1 MMPLGSACRA
11 GRRPINGVLPDGKQD
26 ILTPFDG
33 RMSIRDQPL
42 HVNAMIDRIFA
53 TLMKRRAGVVL
64 AAMLVLC
71 PMRIAAAVPQA
82 GPALETDVVRVL
94 YPPGR
99 LATADRIADLSPTL
113 LRELEA
119 ATGLAFDFRPTVI
132 PVFSRANFQRLGG
145 RDAFVAFAL
154 PEQGQVVLD
163 LSRFEHRPAFFRS
176 VLKHEYAHLLLH
188 RHIASSRLPRWL
200 DEGIAQQVSDG
211 LSEYLPGRSQMV
223 LGEALA
229 TDRVFPLAAL
239 AGTFPTDAFDL
250 QLAYEQSR
258 SIVGYMVQRYG
269 DLFLKALISH
279 AAAGLPVEQAFQTA
293 SGISLAEFE
302 ADWRRRQGTPLSWLG
317 RIAGHVYGLLF
328 FAAALATLVGYGRYR
343 RRRRAYEAEEEEEGP
358 EDQGHR

>member
-1 MMPLGSACRA
+1 
-11 GRRPINGVLPDGKQD
+11 
-26 ILTPFDG
+26 
-33 RMSIRDQPL
+33 
-42 HVNAMIDRIFA
+42 
-53 TLMKRRAGVVL
+53 MKRLVGVVL
-64 AAMLVLC
+64 AAILVLC

-119 ATGLAFDFRPTVI
+119 ATGLPFDFRPTVI
-132 PVFSRANFQRLGG
+132 PAFSRVDFQRMGG

-163 LSRFEHRPAFFRS
+163 ISRFEHRSAFFRS

-223 LGEALA
+223 FGGSPGHGSRFPIGGLGGNLPHRCIRPPVGVRAKPEHRRLHGPAL
-229 TDRVFPLAAL
+229 R
-239 AGTFPTDAFDL
+239 
-250 QLAYEQSR
+250 
-258 SIVGYMVQRYG
+258 
-269 DLFLKALISH
+269 
-279 AAAGLPVEQAFQTA
+279 
-293 SGISLAEFE
+293 
-302 ADWRRRQGTPLSWLG
+302 
-317 RIAGHVYGLLF
+317 
-328 FAAALATLVGYGRYR
+328 
-343 RRRRAYEAEEEEEGP
+343 
-358 EDQGHR
+358 

>member
-11 GRRPINGVLPDGKQD
+11 GRCPINGVVPDGKQD

-33 RMSIRDQPL
+33 RMSIRDEPL

-53 TLMKRRAGVVL
+53 TLMKRLAGVVL

-71 PMRIAAAVPQA
+71 PIRIAAAVPQA
-82 GPALETDVVRVL
+82 GLALETDVVRVL

-113 LRELEA
+113 FRELEA
-119 ATGLAFDFRPTVI
+119 ATGLPFDVRPTVI
-132 PVFSRANFQRLGG
+132 PAFSRVDFQRMGG
-145 RDAFVAFAL
+145 RDAFAAFAL
-154 PEQGQVVLD
+154 PEQGQVVMD
-163 LSRFEHRPAFFRS
+163 ISRFEHRPAFFRS

-258 SIVGYMVQRYG
+258 SIVGYMVRRYG

-279 AAAGLPVEQAFQTA
+279 LAAGLPVEQAFQTA

-343 RRRRAYEAEEEEEGP
+343 RRRRVYDAEEEEEGP

>member
-1 MMPLGSACRA
+1 MLFRWDRPAAHA
-11 GRRPINGVLPDGKQD
+11 GATETVSGRGDKQD
-26 ILTPFDG
+26 ILTAFDG
-33 RMSIRDQPL
+33 RMSIRDEPL

-53 TLMKRRAGVVL
+53 TIVKRLAGVVL
-64 AAMLVLC
+64 AASLVLC
-71 PMRIAAAVPQA
+71 PMGIAAAVPQA
-82 GPALETDVVRVL
+82 GLALETVAVRVL

-119 ATGLAFDFRPTVI
+119 ATGLPFDFRPTVV
-132 PVFSRANFQRLGG
+132 PTFSRVDFQRMGG

-163 LSRFEHRPAFFRS
+163 ISRFEHRPAFFRS

-188 RHIASSRLPRWL
+188 RHIASGHLPRWL

-293 SGISLAEFE
+293 SGIALAEFE

-343 RRRRAYEAEEEEEGP
+343 RRRRAYDAEEEEDGP
-358 EDQGHR
+358 ED

>member
-1 MMPLGSACRA
+1 
-11 GRRPINGVLPDGKQD
+11 
-26 ILTPFDG
+26 
-33 RMSIRDQPL
+33 
-42 HVNAMIDRIFA
+42 
-53 TLMKRRAGVVL
+53 
-64 AAMLVLC
+64 
-71 PMRIAAAVPQA
+71 
-82 GPALETDVVRVL
+82 
-94 YPPGR
+94 
-99 LATADRIADLSPTL
+99 
-113 LRELEA
+113 
-119 ATGLAFDFRPTVI
+119 
-132 PVFSRANFQRLGG
+132 
-145 RDAFVAFAL
+145 
-154 PEQGQVVLD
+154 
-163 LSRFEHRPAFFRS
+163 
-176 VLKHEYAHLLLH
+176 
-188 RHIASSRLPRWL
+188 LPRWL

-317 RIAGHVYGLLF
+317 RIAGHAYGLLF

-343 RRRRAYEAEEEEEGP
+343 RRRRAYDAEEEEEGP
-358 EDQGHR
+358 ED

>member
-1 MMPLGSACRA
+1 
-11 GRRPINGVLPDGKQD
+11 
-26 ILTPFDG
+26 
-33 RMSIRDQPL
+33 MSIRDQLL
-42 HVNAMIDRIFA
+42 HVNAMIDRRFV
-53 TLMKRRAGVVL
+53 TVMKRHAGVVL

-71 PMRIAAAVPQA
+71 PLHAAAAVPQT
-82 GPALETDVVRVL
+82 GLALETDVVRVL

-99 LATADRIADLSPTL
+99 LATAGRIADLSPML
-113 LRELEA
+113 LHELEM
-119 ATGLAFDFRPTVI
+119 ATGLRFDFRPTVI
-132 PVFSRANFQRLGG
+132 PAFSRENFRRMGG
-145 RDAFVAFAL
+145 RDAFVAFAV
-154 PEQGQVVLD
+154 PEKGQVVLD
-163 LSRFEHRPAFFRS
+163 ISRFEHRPAFFRS

-188 RHIASSRLPRWL
+188 RHIASNRLPRWL

-239 AGTFPTDAFDL
+239 AGSFPTDAFDL

-269 DLFLKALISH
+269 DLFMKALISH
-279 AAAGLPVEQAFQTA
+279 VADGFPVGQAFQTV

-328 FAAALATLVGYGRYR
+328 FAAALATLLGYGRYR
-343 RRRRAYEAEEEEEGP
+343 RRRRAYDADEEDDELQ
-358 EDQGHR
+358 DR